1 MTPAGARP
9 HLGHCFAFF
18 VLQAPITTAEK
29 LLRPRLAPLAAR
41 LPAALKIVG
50 TSLLLIPLSPL
61 FMAPL
66 AHGGVLAELHTLL
79 PKLVLS

>member
-1 MTPAGARP
+1 MPSSKRF
-9 HLGHCFAFF
+9 LG
-18 VLQAPITTAEK
+18 K
-29 LLRPRLAPLAAR
+29 LCVAAWLAAR

-66 AHGGVLAELHTLL
+66 EHGGVLAELHTLL

>member
-1 MTPAGARP
+1 MGYAPRAVEKSHRRCGLQKRRARRAG
-9 HLGHCFAFF
+9 
-18 VLQAPITTAEK
+18 
-29 LLRPRLAPLAAR
+29 PRFRAAR

>member
-1 MTPAGARP
+1 MIEFHDVDVSAIMTPRTEIRGIE
-9 HLGHCFAFF
+9 LSEG
-18 VLQAPITTAEK
+18 
-29 LLRPRLAPLAAR
+29 